1 MKKSSF
7 LLAAMLAAVIGT
19 GFAPAFTSTAF
30 AQQAAEEKKLD
41 TTVRPEFMKA
51 IPELQKLLEEKKYA
65 ETEEKLKTLDAMDK
79 KLPYEIFM
87 LHRFRAI
94 IGSSTGNSELLV
106 NSLVGLIESP
116 YLKPEERLRMTNGVA
131 VEYFNAK
138 QYDKAMVWTQ
148 RYLQS
153 DPKDITVQSMVARIH
168 YLKADYPA
176 TIKKL
181 DEILALNKESKVK
194 PSEETLKL
202 YTSCYQHQKDMAG
215 YARILEMMAE
225 YYPTREI
232 WSDLIYR
239 IQSKPGFSDRLRLDM
254 YRLLISNGTMDD
266 GAQYV
271 EMAELALLAALP
283 SEAKQVLEAGYSAG
297 LLGTGKD
304 AAKHKQLRDRVNK
317 QVADELKSQEADET
331 AARNAKGG
339 TGLVNTGYSYVIRG
353 QAEKGVQLMELGMSK
368 GSLKYED
375 EARLHMGMAYLKT
388 GNRDKAKEVFATL
401 KGADAAD
408 LARLWL
414 LTRPAAQN

>member
-19 GFAPAFTSTAF
+19 GFAPTFTSTAF

-41 TTVRPEFMKA
+41 TTVRPEFIKA
-51 IPELQKLLEEKKYA
+51 MPELQKLLDEKKYA

-181 DEILALNKESKVK
+181 DEILALNKAAGVK

-202 YTSCYQHQKDMAG
+202 YASCYQHQKNMAG
-215 YARILEMMAE
+215 YANVLELMVE
-225 YYPTREI
+225 HYPTREL

-283 SEAKQVLEAGYSAG
+283 SEAKQTLDAGYSAG

-339 TGLVNTGYSYVIRG
+339 TGLINTGYSYVIRG
-353 QAEKGVQLMELGMSK
+353 QIEKGVQLMELGMSK

-375 EARLHMGMAYLKT
+375 EARLHMGMAYLKA

>member
-19 GFAPAFTSTAF
+19 GFAPTFTSTAF

-41 TTVRPEFMKA
+41 TTVRPEFIKA
-51 IPELQKLLEEKKYA
+51 MPELQKLLDEKKYA

-94 IGSSTGNSELLV
+94 IGTSTSNTELLT
-106 NSLVGLIESP
+106 NSLIGLIESP
-116 YLKPEERLRMTNGVA
+116 YLKPEERQRMINGVT
-131 VEYFNAK
+131 VEFYNAK
-138 QYDKAMVWTQ
+138 QYDKAMLWAQ
-148 RYLQS
+148 RFLQN
-153 DPKDITVQSMVARIH
+153 DPKDASMHSMIAKMH

-181 DEILALNKESKVK
+181 DEILALNKAAGVK

-202 YTSCYQHQKDMAG
+202 YASCYQHQKNMAG
-215 YARILEMMAE
+215 YANVLELMVE
-225 YYPTREI
+225 HYPTREL

-283 SEAKQVLEAGYSAG
+283 SEAKQTLDAGYSAG

-339 TGLVNTGYSYVIRG
+339 TGLINTGYSYVIRG
-353 QAEKGVQLMELGMSK
+353 QIEKGVQLMELGMSK

-375 EARLHMGMAYLKT
+375 EARLHMGMAYLKA

-414 LTRPAAQN
+414 LTRPASQN